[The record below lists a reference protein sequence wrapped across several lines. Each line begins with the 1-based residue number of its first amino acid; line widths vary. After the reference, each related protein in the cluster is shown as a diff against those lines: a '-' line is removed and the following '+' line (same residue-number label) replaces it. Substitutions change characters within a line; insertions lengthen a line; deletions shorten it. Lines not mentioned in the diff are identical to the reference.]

1 MLSRRIR
8 AFALV
13 VCPVISMALARTA
26 CAQSGAS
33 QQQLDEISARG
44 RALAGYQRAAW
55 TASAQLLAT
64 NPDPWQ
70 VQRYVAYHADSGW
83 VVAFGRLNTER
94 DTFYVSHIAIP
105 AAVNGQRVDS
115 TFEFQTFA
123 APGPDTDF
131 LVRAARAMDVA
142 TMALGVTARAYSV
155 AAIPNDKGEWLVYL
169 TPSADAANVWPL
181 GDDVRYRVSEDG
193 RRVLETHRMHEG
205 MMEANR
211 GAGRGD
217 ARLVAK
223 GGTKALRDLPE
234 DSDVFHVLMNR
245 PAAAEIVVTP
255 RHQYRIEADGS
266 IRLLQGKETV
276 VGATR

>member
-1 MLSRRIR
+1 MLRRRIR
-8 AFALV
+8 TFALV
-13 VCPVISMALARTA
+13 VCPVISLATA
-26 CAQSGAS
+26 RPAAAQNVVS

-55 TASAQLLAT
+55 TASMQLLAT

-83 VVAFGRLNTER
+83 VVAFGRFNAER

-115 TFEFQTFA
+115 TFEFQKFA
-123 APGPDTDF
+123 EPGPDVDF
-131 LVRAARAMDVA
+131 LARAARAMDVA
-142 TMALGVTARAYSV
+142 TMALGVTARAYTA
-155 AAIPNDKGEWLVYL
+155 AAIPNEKGDWLVYL

-181 GDDVRYRVSEDG
+181 GDDVRYRVSADG
-193 RRVLETHRMHEG
+193 RRILETHRMHAG
-205 MMEANR
+205 MMEAN
-211 GAGRGD
+211 GGDNRGD

-223 GGTKALRDLPE
+223 AGKALRDLPE
-234 DSDVFHVLMNR
+234 DSDVFHVLVNR
-245 PAAAEIVVTP
+245 PAAAKVVVTP
-255 RHQYRIEADGS
+255 HHQYRIDADGS

>member
-8 AFALV
+8 TLALIAV
-13 VCPVISMALARTA
+13 PAISMAIARQLG
-26 CAQSGAS
+26 AQAAI

-55 TASAQLLAT
+55 TASRQLLAT
-64 NPDPWQ
+64 NPDPWK

-83 VVAFGRLNTER
+83 VVAFGRLSTDR

-123 APGPDTDF
+123 EPGPDTDF
-131 LVRAARAMDVA
+131 LARAARAMDAA
-142 TMALGVTARAYSV
+142 TMALGVTPRAYTA
-155 AAIPNDKGEWLVYL
+155 AAIPNENGEWLVYL

-181 GDDVRYRVSEDG
+181 GDDVRYRLSADG
-193 RRVLETHRMHEG
+193 RRVLETHRMHVG
-205 MMEANR
+205 MLEADR
-211 GAGRGD
+211 GTSGD

-223 GGTKALRDLPE
+223 RGGKALRDLPE

-245 PAAAEIVVTP
+245 PAVAEVVVTA
-255 RHQYRIEADGS
+255 RRQYRIDVDGS
-266 IRLLQGKETV
+266 IRLLQGRETV
-276 VGATR
+276 VGANR

>member
-1 MLSRRIR
+1 MPSRRIR
-8 AFALV
+8 TFALV
-13 VCPVISMALARTA
+13 VFPVMSTAIARGA
-26 CAQSGAS
+26 GAQNVAT

-55 TASAQLLAT
+55 TASMQLLAT

-115 TFEFQTFA
+115 TFEFQSFA

-142 TMALGVTARAYSV
+142 TMALGVTPRAYTA
-155 AAIPNDKGEWLVYL
+155 AAIPNEKGEWLVYL

-181 GDDVRYRVSEDG
+181 GDDVRYRVSGDG
-193 RRVLETHRMHEG
+193 RRVLETHRMHVG

-211 GAGRGD
+211 GAATGD

-223 GGTKALRDLPE
+223 SAGKPLRDLPE

-245 PAAAEIVVTP
+245 PAAAEVVVTSHH
-255 RHQYRIEADGS
+255 RYRIDVDGS
-266 IRLLQGKETV
+266 ISLLQGKETV

>member
-8 AFALV
+8 TFALV
-13 VCPVISMALARTA
+13 LLPMVSAVLARDA
-26 CAQSGAS
+26 GAQSVAT
-33 QQQLDEISARG
+33 QQQLDEISGRG

-55 TASAQLLAT
+55 TASMQLLAT
-64 NPDPWQ
+64 NPDPGQ
-70 VQRYVAYHADSGW
+70 VLRYVAYHADSGW
-83 VVAFGRLNTER
+83 VVAFGRMNAER

-123 APGPDTDF
+123 APGPDTDY
-131 LVRAARAMDVA
+131 LVRAARAMDLA
-142 TMALGVTARAYSV
+142 TMTLGVTARAYSA
-155 AAIPNDKGEWLVYL
+155 AAIPNEKGEWLVYL

-181 GDDVRYRVSEDG
+181 GDDVRYRVSPDG
-193 RRVLETHRMHEG
+193 LRVLETHRMHVG
-205 MMEANR
+205 MMEASR
-211 GAGRGD
+211 GTASGD

-223 GGTKALRDLPE
+223 GTGKALRDLPE

-245 PAAAEIVVTP
+245 PAVAEVVVTP
-255 RHQYRIEADGS
+255 RHRYRIDVDGS

>member
-8 AFALV
+8 TFALV
-13 VCPVISMALARTA
+13 LLPMVSAALARGA
-26 CAQSGAS
+26 GAQNAAT

-44 RALAGYQRAAW
+44 RALAGYQHAAW
-55 TASAQLLAT
+55 TASMQLLAT

-83 VVAFGRLNTER
+83 VVAFGRVNAER

-115 TFEFQTFA
+115 TFEFQTFG
-123 APGPDTDF
+123 APGPDTDY

-142 TMALGVTARAYSV
+142 TMTLGVTARAYSA
-155 AAIPNDKGEWLVYL
+155 AAIPNEKGEWLVYL

-181 GDDVRYRVSEDG
+181 GDDVRYRVSPDG
-193 RRVLETHRMHEG
+193 LRVLETHRMHVG
-205 MMEANR
+205 MVEASR
-211 GAGRGD
+211 GMGGGD

-223 GGTKALRDLPE
+223 GSGKALRDLPE
-234 DSDVFHVLMNR
+234 DTDVFHVLMNR
-245 PAAAEIVVTP
+245 PATAEVVVTP
-255 RHQYRIEADGS
+255 RHRYRIDVDGS
-266 IRLLQGKETV
+266 ITLLQGKETV